1 MTNRVLKDP
10 RQRRFFKSND
20 MYELFTFQELGKQ
33 GTETSAI
40 FAGTGS
46 DVKVKKKVHHNHH
59 NDRPSQ
65 KERDSAIHP
74 EKNDSVNF
82 SAEKLEKMKL
92 LAKKLS
98 AEMSKKIVKPEADSN
113 KDIESE
119 DKKIKIENIEV
130 KEENSEKS
138 SEKKTENEIR
148 SKSEELSKTK
158 ISFEKERNVEKN
170 KKENKSK
177 ALEHSLKHSKKPKK
191 RRVQGNYVMK
201 KKKEMLLFF
210 KHVDTN
216 LIKFF

>member
-1 MTNRVLKDP
+1 
-10 RQRRFFKSND
+10 

-46 DVKVKKKVHHNHH
+46 EVKVKKKVHQYHH
-59 NDRPSQ
+59 SDRPSQ

-113 KDIESE
+113 KDIESK
-119 DKKIKIENIEV
+119 DKKIKTENIEV
-130 KEENSEKS
+130 KMEENSTKS
-138 SEKKTENEIR
+138 SEKE
-148 SKSEELSKTK
+148 SEELSKTE
-158 ISFEKERNVEKN
+158 ISFKKEKNVEKN
-170 KKENKSK
+170 KKDNKSK

-191 RRVQGNYVMK
+191 RKVQGNYVTK
-201 KKKEMLLFF
+201 
-210 KHVDTN
+210 N
-216 LIKFF
+216 

>member
-1 MTNRVLKDP
+1 
-10 RQRRFFKSND
+10 

-98 AEMSKKIVKPEADSN
+98 AEMSKNIVKMEADSN
-113 KDIESE
+113 KDVESE
-119 DKKIKIENIEV
+119 DKKIKTENIEV
-130 KEENSEKS
+130 KKEENSEKS
-138 SEKKTENEIR
+138 SENKTENKIR
-148 SKSEELSKTK
+148 IKSEELSKTK
-158 ISFEKERNVEKN
+158 ISFEKEKNVEKN
-170 KKENKSK
+170 KKDNKSK

-191 RRVQGNYVMK
+191 RRVQGNYVIKILK
-201 KKKEMLLFF
+201 KKCCCCF
-210 KHVDTN
+210 
-216 LIKFF
+216 